1 MSSSTPSTPSTA
13 LLIRLGTDGFSFAVC
28 SAEPGGMKSIT
39 PYAIDETLS
48 LTANLKR
55 FIKEQQW
62 NTQSFQRVEVVVA
75 SERFTTMP
83 LELFEDEQAERIF
96 NYNLSPRENEE
107 VYYNILSVN
116 NVVLLYGIDRSA
128 AHWLTEQLGNVR
140 FHAQSAL
147 LIERFAAQSRSYPHH
162 SLYAHLRQ
170 SAMETY
176 VFHQGQL
183 LLANSQPCSSPADRL
198 YYLLYLWKQL
208 QLDANQDQLLLCG
221 ERKLYDPLRS
231 QLTKYIR
238 QVTVL
243 GDSDSLD
250 FKQLSSCE

>member
-1 MSSSTPSTPSTA
+1 
-13 LLIRLGTDGFSFAVC
+13 
-28 SAEPGGMKSIT
+28 MKSIT

-140 FHAQSAL
+140 FHAQ
-147 LIERFAAQSRSYPHH
+147 
-162 SLYAHLRQ
+162 
-170 SAMETY
+170 
-176 VFHQGQL
+176 
-183 LLANSQPCSSPADRL
+183 
-198 YYLLYLWKQL
+198 
-208 QLDANQDQLLLCG
+208 
-221 ERKLYDPLRS
+221 
-231 QLTKYIR
+231 
-238 QVTVL
+238 
-243 GDSDSLD
+243 
-250 FKQLSSCE
+250 